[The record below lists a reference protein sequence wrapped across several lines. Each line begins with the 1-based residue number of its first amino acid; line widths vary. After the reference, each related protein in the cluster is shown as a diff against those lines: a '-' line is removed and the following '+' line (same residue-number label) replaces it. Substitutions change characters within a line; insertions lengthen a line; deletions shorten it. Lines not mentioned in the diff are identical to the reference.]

1 MLEVTEQLGI
11 QSREMLSYENETLI
25 IGYLN
30 INSLSNKIL
39 NKSNKIKFMIINQ
52 QFVPL
57 RSDQVT

>member
-1 MLEVTEQLGI
+1 
-11 QSREMLSYENETLI
+11 MLSYENETLI

-30 INSLSNKIL
+30 INSLWNKIL

>member
-30 INSLSNKIL
+30 INSL
-39 NKSNKIKFMIINQ
+39 
-52 QFVPL
+52 
-57 RSDQVT
+57 